1 MPETNAVV
9 IFSMSLVLAP
19 MAMSICVL
27 CEGGAGRATDAVGP
41 MARVNGDGIICC
53 GGIPYGGMP

>member
-1 MPETNAVV
+1 
-9 IFSMSLVLAP
+9 
-19 MAMSICVL
+19 MSICVL